1 MEKIRQRLLKGE
13 DFSAVMASL
22 KNTPGVSSEQ
32 LGKLATDDL
41 HPMFVAAVADVKE
54 GEPSQVLVSS
64 TEARMFYV
72 VERGEAEYRKMDEV
86 RPEIE
91 RILAGR
97 KSQNVMGDMFKEL
110 REGARIEILL
120 KDEG

>member
-1 MEKIRQRLLKGE
+1 ANL
-13 DFSAVMASL
+13 
-22 KNTPGVSSEQ
+22 
-32 LGKLATDDL
+32 
-41 HPMFVAAVADVKE
+41 KE

-72 VERGEAEYRKMDEV
+72 VERGEEEYRKMDEV